1 MLLVACSSPRA
12 APAQSANPAETWSM
26 YRGDLARDGHPP
38 TATLSEQSAAR
49 LAIAWRADLIGAVDG
64 TPAVAGGMVIAG
76 SASGTTW
83 GSASPPTGMFAL
95 GPSDGAVTWR
105 RESDQPVYSA
115 PAVGNGVVVFG
126 SGAVFGDLHSGS
138 ILALSTADGHALW
151 SYDTHSAV
159 RSGPALAGDLVVAG
173 DHAGELIAFRPAG

>member
-1 MLLVACSSPRA
+1 M
-12 APAQSANPAETWSM
+12 
-26 YRGDLARDGHPP
+26 
-38 TATLSEQSAAR
+38 
-49 LAIAWRADLIGAVDG
+49 
-64 TPAVAGGMVIAG
+64 
-76 SASGTTW
+76 
-83 GSASPPTGMFAL
+83 
-95 GPSDGAVTWR
+95 
-105 RESDQPVYSA
+105 YSA